1 MFTPILFS
9 LALCVQQ
16 IAAVDL
22 VVDLGY
28 SKYRGSEVGD
38 GVSRWAGVRY
48 ARSASRVDGMRFMAP
63 QDPVEVKGTVNATEV
78 RLVQLDSNQTNDNLV
93 WTTVHWHKQQPGQRI
108 RRENVRR
115 LPLCQCIRAFK
126 CHD

>member
-1 MFTPILFS
+1 MLTPLLFS

-16 IAAVDL
+16 IAAVGL

-38 GVSRWAGVRY
+38 GISRWAGVRY

-63 QDPVEVKGTVNATEV
+63 QDPLPVKGTVNATEV
-78 RLVQLDSNQTNDNLV
+78 SLTLFDWNCD
-93 WTTVHWHKQQPGQRI
+93 
-108 RRENVRR
+108 
-115 LPLCQCIRAFK
+115 
-126 CHD
+126 

>member
-1 MFTPILFS
+1 MLSYILL

-16 IAAVDL
+16 ITAVGL

-28 SKYRGSEVGD
+28 TKYRGSELGE

-63 QDPVEVKGTVNATEV
+63 QDPLPVKGIVNATDV
-78 RLVQLDSNQTNDNLV
+78 RKLTFDIV
-93 WTTVHWHKQQPGQRI
+93 G
-108 RRENVRR
+108 
-115 LPLCQCIRAFK
+115 C
-126 CHD
+126 